1 MIIYHPSY
9 DTHHCAYRYLN
20 LLLSFPNR
28 QCDKTLL
35 SFVDFYYVYPHLLN
49 EIKKLPS
56 PLQRFKPFISGIK
69 SPFEITPN
77 SKVLY
82 FELRS
87 LQSVAL
93 ANLQSRGLVT
103 VNNNNVLLIETKLP
117 SSLIKAFKDDSFNK
131 TEIFKLL
138 VNEFPK
144 VQLSGE
150 NGLKARTGLMEYKY
164 D

>member
-9 DTHHCAYRYLN
+9 DAHHCAYRYLN
-20 LLLSFPNR
+20 LLLSFPNL

-56 PLQRFKPFISGIK
+56 PLQRYKSLISEIK
-69 SPFEITPN
+69 NPFEVTPN
-77 SKVLY
+77 SKALY
-82 FELRS
+82 FDLRS

-103 VNNNNVLLIETKLP
+103 VTNNNVSLIATKLP
-117 SSLIKAFKDDSFNK
+117 SSLVKAFKDDTFSQ

-144 VQLSGE
+144 VNLSGE
-150 NGLKARTGLMEYKY
+150 HGLKARTGLMEYKY